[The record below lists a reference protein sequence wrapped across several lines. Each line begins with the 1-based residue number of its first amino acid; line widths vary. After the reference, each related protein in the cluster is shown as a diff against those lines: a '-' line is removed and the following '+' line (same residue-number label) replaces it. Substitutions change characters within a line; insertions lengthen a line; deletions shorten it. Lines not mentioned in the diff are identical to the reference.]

1 MAETRVITLGC
12 RLNAFESEV
21 MRRHAS
27 AAGLKDTVIVNTCT
41 VTAEAGRQAR
51 QTVRRLRRR
60 NPRARIIV
68 TGCAAQIDPGAFVAM
83 PEVDQVL
90 GNTEK
95 MDPAAWRPQTD
106 AGDDAER
113 LRVSDILN
121 RDGTEQRPLEGFSVG
136 GLEGRTRAFAQ
147 VQQGCDHRCTF
158 CIVPFARGPSRSLP
172 AGAVIDQV
180 RRLADTGH
188 AEVVL
193 TGVDISSY
201 GADLAKRPTL
211 GSLVVRILAEIPEL
225 RRLRLSTVDPGNFDQ
240 DLLRA
245 FAEEPRLMPHLHL
258 SLQSADNT
266 VLKRMRRR
274 HDRAGALAF
283 CEAARRSRPD
293 VVFGADLIVG
303 FPTESDAMFQN
314 TLDAVDDLGLTY
326 LHVFPYSPRPDTPAA
341 RMPQVQAALRTERA
355 AQLRA
360 AGEAALA
367 RTLAGRVG
375 SIAEVL
381 VEDGNRG
388 RSRTYAPVRLTFEA
402 AAGAVVG
409 TRIADAAAD
418 HLIGTKAA

>member
-106 AGDDAER
+106 AGDGAER

-188 AEVVL
+188 AE
-193 TGVDISSY
+193 
-201 GADLAKRPTL
+201 A
-211 GSLVVRILAEIPEL
+211 
-225 RRLRLSTVDPGNFDQ
+225 
-240 DLLRA
+240 
-245 FAEEPRLMPHLHL
+245 
-258 SLQSADNT
+258 
-266 VLKRMRRR
+266 
-274 HDRAGALAF
+274 
-283 CEAARRSRPD
+283 C
-293 VVFGADLIVG
+293 
-303 FPTESDAMFQN
+303 
-314 TLDAVDDLGLTY
+314 
-326 LHVFPYSPRPDTPAA
+326 
-341 RMPQVQAALRTERA
+341 
-355 AQLRA
+355 
-360 AGEAALA
+360 
-367 RTLAGRVG
+367 
-375 SIAEVL
+375 
-381 VEDGNRG
+381 
-388 RSRTYAPVRLTFEA
+388 
-402 AAGAVVG
+402 
-409 TRIADAAAD
+409 
-418 HLIGTKAA
+418 